1 MFSKEQELLSSVY
14 QNYLETG
21 KRECG
26 LTFSNL
32 QDKSETYDILDNLRD
47 DGFIEYTARAMGF
60 CQFKITTYGI
70 QFSKNGFKELELSPS
85 IQGDNNIVI
94 SGSSNTVSGN
104 YNSIWV
110 DIANYD
116 LPEDSKKIIESF
128 LYEMRNPHLTPDK
141 KESKINSFLSD
152 ISSGTI
158 SGIAASGISALLAA
172 ILNQL
177 HF

>member
-70 QFSKNGFKELELSPS
+70 QFSKNGFKEPELSPS

-104 YNSIWV
+104 YNSILV
-110 DIANYD
+110 DIANSD
-116 LPEDSKKIIESF
+116 LPKDSKKIIESF

-172 ILNQL
+172 LLNQL

>member
-47 DGFIEYTARAMGF
+47 DGFIEYIARA
-60 CQFKITTYGI
+60 I
-70 QFSKNGFKELELSPS
+70 QFSKNGFKEPELSPS

-110 DIANYD
+110 DIANSD
-116 LPEDSKKIIESF
+116 LPEDSKKNYRVIP
-128 LYEMRNPHLTPDK
+128 LRN
-141 KESKINSFLSD
+141 
-152 ISSGTI
+152 
-158 SGIAASGISALLAA
+158 A
-172 ILNQL
+172 
-177 HF
+177 